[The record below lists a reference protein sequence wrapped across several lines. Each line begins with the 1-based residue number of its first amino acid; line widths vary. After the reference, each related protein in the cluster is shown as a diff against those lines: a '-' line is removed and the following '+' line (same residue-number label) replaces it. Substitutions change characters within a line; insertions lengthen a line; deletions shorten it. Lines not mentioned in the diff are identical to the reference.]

1 MKTNLIEV
9 LEKRSL
15 SFTGSHPSE
24 LSKREMYENVS
35 YLIMKKLTEKFD
47 ISKSR
52 TDDADQKQVFYLSL
66 EFLPG
71 TMLGNAVYNLNLQ
84 SEISEALE
92 HFGFTF
98 EEICQL
104 EPDLGLGNGGLG
116 RLASCY
122 LDGLATQGI
131 VAHGMSICYRNG
143 LFKQVI
149 RNNRQFEEPDKWQN
163 LGDCWL
169 VNKVNES
176 ETVTYSDFKVIAL
189 PRDLYIAG
197 YRSELVNS
205 LRLWE
210 SNPVSYECGAAE
222 RAYSISKSLYPEDN
236 RDEGKLLR
244 IRQQYFFVSA
254 TAQSLLK
261 KHYVKYKTLENFHE
275 KVAFQINDTHPTL
288 IIPELMRIMIDNY
301 GYAWENAEQIVRHCV
316 SYTNHTVLPEALEK
330 WPIKFFSQIL
340 PRTLEIIVEF
350 DRRLKL
356 EIILNPNLNQE
367 EKNSMAII
375 QENTIHMANLCVYV
389 SHSVNGVSSLHT
401 KILKENNFAPFVKLS
416 PDKIQN
422 VTNGIAY
429 RRWLCQANPLL
440 SDFIEELIG
449 DTFKKDATNL
459 KLLEKYKDDNQVLDR
474 LVQIKK
480 CNKERLAKHILYSNN
495 LFVNPD
501 SMYDVQ
507 VKRLHEYKRQ
517 LLNLIHIMHLYDELL
532 ENPNMD
538 FYPITFIFA
547 AKAYPSDTIGKS
559 IISLAINLAAKI
571 EKSPSARNKIM
582 IVFMENYSVSM
593 SEIIMPAADLS
604 KQISLAGKEAS
615 GTGNMKLMINGAIT
629 MGTKDGSTVEISEL
643 VGDDNIYI
651 FGMRE
656 HQVKALKSSGVYKP
670 WNYINAS
677 YALKHIIDTLNDGI
691 NSNSFSDI
699 ATSIT
704 SGYGGP
710 ADQYYVLADFEDYR
724 LTHARIMKDYSAT
737 RKWAKKSLINIAN
750 SGMFSADRAVLEY
763 SNSIWDV
770 QRLED

>member
-1 MKTNLIEV
+1 MKTNLIQV
-9 LEKRSL
+9 IEKRSL

-35 YLIMKKLTEKFD
+35 YLIMKKLSENFN
-47 ISKSR
+47 ISKLK
-52 TDDADQKQVFYLSL
+52 TDEAEQKQVFYLSM

-71 TMLGNAVYNLNLQ
+71 TMLGNSVYNLNLQ
-84 SEISEALE
+84 SELSEALE

-98 EEICQL
+98 EEICQV

-122 LDGLATQGI
+122 LDGLTTQGI
-131 VAHGMSICYRNG
+131 VAHGMSICYRDG

-149 RNNRQFEEPDKWQN
+149 RNTQQYEEPDKWQD

-169 VNKVNES
+169 VNKITEA
-176 ETVTYSDFKVIAL
+176 ETITYSDFKVLAL
-189 PRDLYIAG
+189 PRDLYISG
-197 YRSELVNS
+197 YKSELVNS

-210 SNPVSYECGAAE
+210 AKPIPGECGSKE
-222 RAYSISKSLYPEDN
+222 SAYNISKSLYPEDN
-236 RDEGKLLR
+236 IDEGKLLR

-254 TAQSLLK
+254 TAQSLIR
-261 KHYVKYKTLENFHE
+261 KHYEHYKTLDNFHE

-301 GYAWENAEQIVRHCV
+301 GYTWEKAEHIVRNCV
-316 SYTNHTVLPEALEK
+316 SYTNHTILPEALEK

-340 PRTLEIIVEF
+340 PRILEIIIEF
-350 DRRLKL
+350 DRRLNL
-356 EIILNPNLNQE
+356 ETVSTIGLNKEDQNAMRIL
-367 EKNSMAII
+367 
-375 QENTIHMANLCVYV
+375 QENTIHMANLCVYI
-389 SHSVNGVSSLHT
+389 SHDVNGVSALHT
-401 KILKENNFAPFVKLS
+401 KILKENNFSAFEKLAPG
-416 PDKIQN
+416 KIHN
-422 VTNGIAY
+422 ITNGIAY

-440 SDFIEELIG
+440 SDFIQELIG

-459 KLLEKYKDDNQVLDR
+459 KLLETYKDDNQVLDR
-474 LVQIKK
+474 LIQIKK
-480 CNKERLAKHILYSNN
+480 ANKERLAKHIHYSNKVSIN
-495 LFVNPD
+495 LD
-501 SMYDVQ
+501 SMFDVQ

-517 LLNLIHIMHLYDELL
+517 LLNLIHIMYLYDKLL
-532 ENPNMD
+532 ENPNTD

-559 IISLAINLAAKI
+559 IISLAINLAAEI
-571 EKSPSARNKIM
+571 EKSPSVKDRIR

-593 SEIIMPAADLS
+593 SEMIIPAADLS

-615 GTGNMKLMINGAIT
+615 GTGNMKLMINGAVT

-643 VGDDNIYI
+643 VGDENIYI

-656 HQVKALKSSGVYKP
+656 HQVKALKSSGVYNP

-677 YALKHIIDTLNDGI
+677 SELKHIIDTLNQGI
-691 NSNSFSDI
+691 NNNSFSNV

-704 SGYGGP
+704 TGYGGP

-724 LTHARIMKDYSAT
+724 LTHSNIMKDYS
-737 RKWAKKSLINIAN
+737 RSRVWAKKSLMNIAN

-763 SNSIWDV
+763 SNSIWNV
-770 QRLED
+770 NKLED